1 MNKRVLIKIALLA
14 VVLVLLLNPGIFPFA
29 EGTINAVK
37 TEMSNHIG
45 SVLGAGTG
53 LLSPSK
59 LIPAAAVIV
68 LMWLAC
74 TIALTLVDLVKTH
87 KARALTVTHVVRSLI
102 KYACF
107 IIGTVWTLSILGV
120 DLTAIFAS
128 LGILTLVVGFG
139 AQSLI
144 EDMVTGLFIILEGNY
159 NIDDVIIL
167 DDFRGTVKKIGI
179 RTTTIEDAGGNLKI
193 VNNSDIRNIQNRSI
207 LPSVAICDIG
217 ICYEDDI
224 RKVESAILPQLEGIY
239 TRNPNLFKAAPE
251 YKGVQD
257 LADSSVVL
265 RFTAYCDEA
274 DIFVATRMLK
284 REMKI
289 LFDDNN
295 ISIPFPQL
303 DVHAK

>member
-14 VVLVLLLNPGIFPFA
+14 IVLVLLLNPGIFPFA

-107 IIGTVWTLSILGV
+107 IIGAVWTLSILGV

-128 LGILTLVVGFG
+128 LGILTLVIGFG

-224 RKVESAILPQLEGIY
+224 RKVESAILPKLEGIY
-239 TRNPNLFKAAPE
+239 ARNPNLFKAAPE

-303 DVHAK
+303 DVHTK

>member
-14 VVLVLLLNPGIFPFA
+14 IVLVLLLNPGIFPFA

-107 IIGTVWTLSILGV
+107 IIGAVWTLSILGV

-224 RKVESAILPQLEGIY
+224 RKVESAILPKLEGIY

-303 DVHAK
+303 DVHTK

>member
-14 VVLVLLLNPGIFPFA
+14 IVLVLLLNPGIFPFA

-207 LPSVAICDIG
+207 RPSGAICDIG

>member
-14 VVLVLLLNPGIFPFA
+14 IVLVLLLNPGIFPFA

-107 IIGTVWTLSILGV
+107 IIGAVWTLSILGV

-224 RKVESAILPQLEGIY
+224 RKVEEAILPKLEGIY
-239 TRNPNLFKAAPE
+239 ARNPNLFKAAPE

>member
-68 LMWLAC
+68 LMWLVC

-128 LGILTLVVGFG
+128 LGILTLVIGFG

-303 DVHAK
+303 DVHTK